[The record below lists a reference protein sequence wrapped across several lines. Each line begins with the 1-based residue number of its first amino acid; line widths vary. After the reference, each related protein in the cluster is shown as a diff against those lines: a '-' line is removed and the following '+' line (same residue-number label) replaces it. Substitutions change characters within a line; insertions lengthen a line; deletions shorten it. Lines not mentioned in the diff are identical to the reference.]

1 MMGRLGKLDG
11 DVHRKRKELENLK
24 TVSCSP
30 SGKSSLKMTR
40 NRSRENELR
49 NLGILEATDLTN
61 GSWFLFPRGAWL
73 GWRQWISHQACW
85 RVWWASWMGLA
96 AGSQGAQIPYRY
108 SKTLE
113 GRLQVMKS
121 LNHVNAGLNFSLFFF
136 NWSIVPGGSD
146 DKESACNAADLGSIP
161 GSGRSPGEWHGDPL
175 QYSFLENSK
184 DRGGWRATVHEVTKS
199 QTWLSDCHAHSWFA
213 MLR

>member
-1 MMGRLGKLDG
+1 MVKMMMGRLGKLDG

-73 GWRQWISHQACW
+73 G
-85 RVWWASWMGLA
+85 
-96 AGSQGAQIPYRY
+96 
-108 SKTLE
+108 
-113 GRLQVMKS
+113 
-121 LNHVNAGLNFSLFFF
+121 
-136 NWSIVPGGSD
+136 
-146 DKESACNAADLGSIP
+146 
-161 GSGRSPGEWHGDPL
+161 
-175 QYSFLENSK
+175 
-184 DRGGWRATVHEVTKS
+184 
-199 QTWLSDCHAHSWFA
+199 
-213 MLR
+213 